1 MVQTKIPENVSQSE
15 ESSFREMG
23 GVLGRIVSVIAV
35 AFALFHIYAGG
46 VRPLVAY
53 EQRGVH
59 LTFALVLTF
68 LLAPY
73 KKGKGISWIDIALSV
88 VSAAAGSYLFFQ
100 ADEIIDRMG
109 IQTTLDL
116 VAGGVIALLVLEA
129 TRRLLGP
136 AISIIAGV
144 FLLYAYFGYL
154 APHAFAHEG
163 YSIERIIGQLSLATE
178 GIYGVP
184 LGASATFV
192 ILFII
197 FASFLS
203 ESGAG

>member
-1 MVQTKIPENVSQSE
+1 
-15 ESSFREMG
+15 MG